1 MKVSYFINYHN
12 DIAVCRRHSRLSPL
26 NSEPIHP
33 DQLPQ
38 VKYERQLQLKQT
50 EEKVAS
56 HSLRRHQL
64 KMVCERLHQE
74 FLNQNRTFLL
84 IGTARLK

>member
-12 DIAVCRRHSRLSPL
+12 DIAVCRRRSGLSPL
-26 NSEPIHP
+26 NSELIHP

-38 VKYERQLQLKQT
+38 VKYERQLQLIQT

-64 KMVCERLHQE
+64 KTHQTQM
-74 FLNQNRTFLL
+74 NAMRPVL
-84 IGTARLK
+84 IGAARFKRS

>member
-1 MKVSYFINYHN
+1 M
-12 DIAVCRRHSRLSPL
+12 HSAQLS
-26 NSEPIHP
+26 
-33 DQLPQ
+33 Q
-38 VKYERQLQLKQT
+38 VIYERQLQLKQT

-74 FLNQNRTFLL
+74 FLNKNRNFLL

>member
-1 MKVSYFINYHN
+1 MKVSYFINNHN
-12 DIAVCRRHSRLSPL
+12 DIAVCRRHSRFRPL
-26 NSEPIHP
+26 NSEPILP

-38 VKYERQLQLKQT
+38 VKYERQLQLIQT

-64 KMVCERLHQE
+64 ITGQTQMNSMRPV
-74 FLNQNRTFLL
+74 L
-84 IGTARLK
+84 IGAAKFNRS

>member
-12 DIAVCRRHSRLSPL
+12 DLAVCRRHSRLSPL

-38 VKYERQLQLKQT
+38 VKYERQLQLIQT

-56 HSLRRHQL
+56 HSLRQHQL
-64 KMVCERLHQE
+64 KTHQTQM
-74 FLNQNRTFLL
+74 NSMRPVL
-84 IGTARLK
+84 IGAARFNRS